1 MTESPSA
8 ASGKSQLRQEQEA
21 RILSPHLDPELT
33 ADLIAEP
40 GQGQQSSLRAP
51 GGDIV
56 RDLYRI
62 EAKSKRARLD
72 QRSATFSFP
81 ARNAE
86 SEDDDI
92 SVTNVNEPG
101 GFRRYYVQRQGLH
114 RRFHSVTTPATRNFV
129 DFLDLYG
136 SFAGED
142 LHDSDDEAIESEEEE
157 EEGERDLPGERRP
170 LLGRKTTSRKYFAD
184 KGDASNVKTFFTLL
198 KAFIGTGIMFLPKAF
213 RNGGILFSTITLV
226 TVSIVTGICFHLLLQ
241 CRKQY
246 GGGYGEIGRAIS
258 GPKLRSLILVSVTMS
273 QIGFV
278 CSGLIFTAENLH
290 SFVKAVSHNK
300 AGVAANTY
308 FLIGIQLVL
317 FIPLS
322 FIRNVSK
329 LGGAALLA
337 DVFILIGLTYIY
349 YYDIATIVKARGF
362 NPTVMLFNPQDF
374 TLTIGSAIFTFEG
387 IGLILPIQSSMKKPQ
402 QFGKLLAVVMV
413 IITII
418 FATVGFLSYAAFGE
432 DTRVEIITN
441 FPQDSKLVNAV
452 QFLYCLAVLVGE
464 PVQLF
469 PAVRIMEGK
478 LFGRRSG
485 KHHSKTKWKK
495 NVFRTGVVLVAGLIA
510 MLGAG
515 DLDKFV
521 SLIGSFAVSLVCIL
535 CQLQLIAPVVCSS
548 CLHLPSISPLQGCCR
563 IKSRKGWRYYHD
575 DFGIGLYGVH
585 IGGNHQN
592 LGGWQLDI
600 VSNAL
605 S

>member
-1 MTESPSA
+1 MTDTPGSESWR
-8 ASGKSQLRQEQEA
+8 KQHEEA
-21 RILSPHLDPELT
+21 RILSQHLHPDFTGDLEGGPTKDDGNGSNDPM
-33 ADLIAEP
+33 
-40 GQGQQSSLRAP
+40 SSLKLQ

-62 EAKSKRARLD
+62 EAKSKRARLE

-81 ARNAE
+81 ARDVPDD
-86 SEDDDI
+86 EDDDI
-92 SVTNVNEPG
+92 SIANPNEPG
-101 GFRRYYVQRQGLH
+101 GFRRHFVQRQTLH
-114 RRFHSVTTPATRNFV
+114 RRFHSVTTVASPVTRNFV

-142 LHDSDDEAIESEEEE
+142 LHESDDEAISDGEEEE
-157 EEGERDLPGERRP
+157 EQDARPEIPGERRP
-170 LLGRKTTSRKYFAD
+170 LLGRRTTSRKSFAD

-213 RNGGILFSTITLV
+213 RNGGILFSSITLV

-246 GGGYGEIGRAIS
+246 GGGYGEIGKAIS
-258 GPKLRSLILVSVTMS
+258 GPKLRSLILVSITMS

-290 SFVKAVSHNK
+290 SFVKAVSHNQ
-300 AGVAANTY
+300 GGPFANTY
-308 FLIGIQLVL
+308 VLIAIQLVL
-317 FIPLS
+317 FIPMS

-329 LGGAALLA
+329 LGPAALLA

-349 YYDIATIVKARGF
+349 YYDIATITRNHGF
-362 NPTVMLFNPQDF
+362 NPSVTLFNPKDF

-387 IGLILPIQSSMKKPQ
+387 IGLILPIQSSMKRPQ
-402 QFGKLLAVVMV
+402 SFGKLLFIVMV
-413 IITII
+413 LITII
-418 FATVGFLSYAAFGE
+418 FTAVGFLSYAAFGE
-432 DTRVEIITN
+432 KTRVEIITN

-478 LFGRRSG
+478 IFGRRSG
-485 KHHSKTKWKK
+485 KHSSRTKWKK
-495 NVFRTGVVLVAGLIA
+495 NCFRTAVVLVAGGIA
-510 MLGAG
+510 MVGAG

-521 SLIGSFAVSLVCIL
+521 SLIGSFAVCCIK
-535 CQLQLIAPVVCSS
+535 IPE
-548 CLHLPSISPLQGCCR
+548 ISADLTNISAYLLFTFIQ
-563 IKSRKGWRYYHD
+563 
-575 DFGIGLYGVH
+575 H
-585 IGGNHQN
+585 ICITREWLNQR
-592 LGGWQLDI
+592 LLAS
-600 VSNAL
+600 VT
-605 S
+605 